1 MGEEEEIESSSDNGD
16 PFKNCKA
23 IIDESEDEEKEEE
36 EEESEQSKEDKRQ
49 TSGEAD
55 LNERNAE
62 SKLDM
67 KNTIPTEAS
76 RIIVAPLSLKN
87 QQLNK

>member
-36 EEESEQSKEDKRQ
+36 EEESEQSKEDKR
-49 TSGEAD
+49 
-55 LNERNAE
+55 
-62 SKLDM
+62 
-67 KNTIPTEAS
+67 
-76 RIIVAPLSLKN
+76 
-87 QQLNK
+87 